1 MIESLTTHSLAMQLL
16 NNPDGYLTA
25 VVKEGNREYEYV
37 INSFQRDKMEANN
50 DDTMLYW
57 TLNLGK
63 CFKQTLNN

>member
-1 MIESLTTHSLAMQLL
+1 MTKIGQATPQIQEFHQSKRAE
-16 NNPDGYLTA
+16 NDA
-25 VVKEGNREYEYV
+25 RVDA
-37 INSFQRDKMEANN
+37 QRDKTEANN

>member
-1 MIESLTTHSLAMQLL
+1 MIESLTTHSLARQLL

-25 VVKEGNREYEYV
+25 TVREGNREYEYV
-37 INSFQRDKMEANN
+37 ISSFQRDKTEAND

>member
-1 MIESLTTHSLAMQLL
+1 MIESLTTHSLARQLL

-25 VVKEGNREYEYV
+25 TVREGNREYEYV
-37 INSFQRDKMEANN
+37 ISSFQRDKTEANN

-57 TLNLGK
+57 PLNLGK